1 MLLLQ
6 SLNENV
12 GVVAILL
19 GGIGALWFAFKVE
32 YNGRIK
38 AIESAKAEIIAA
50 KQEEI
55 EHYRNNQTILQD
67 KIEELERERF
77 KMFAEMKITF
87 DAAID
92 AIKLLDG
99 GKR

>member
-6 SLNENV
+6 SLNENI
-12 GVVAILL
+12 GMIGLL
-19 GGIGALWFAFKVE
+19 LTAIGALYATLQVQ

-38 AIESAKAEIIAA
+38 AIEAAKAEIIAS

-55 EHYRNNQTILQD
+55 EHYRNNQSVLQE
-67 KIEELERERF
+67 KIEALEKERF
-77 KMFAEMKITF
+77 KMFAEMKVTF

-92 AIKLLDG
+92 AIKLLDSG
-99 GKR
+99 RK